1 MKPRKW
7 LLALCVLRRI
17 LPDCGLE
24 NAQKRQWIVMGCVR
38 LFRVEEGCVPWHGK
52 WRTLI
57 PQELWPVIYFSWT
70 EKSSAILLG
79 RFDDP
84 LFSSL
89 SPFRCMSHKH
99 TRTLPSPSQH
109 LLLQPGSEQGL
120 LAFPHKL
127 EPLIINS
134 HASGWGGMTV
144 ETCTMVHSE
153 HTKSK
158 IYLFATQKQYCI
170 LFGFNLTRHSNKRHS
185 SVITICLKQQL

>member
-1 MKPRKW
+1 MQPRKW
-7 LLALCVLRRI
+7 LLALWVLRCI

-89 SPFRCMSHKH
+89 SPFHCMWHKH
-99 TRTLPSPSQH
+99 TRTLPSPAQH

-144 ETCTMVHSE
+144 ENLHNGAQRAHQVQNLFMFN
-153 HTKSK
+153 TKP
-158 IYLFATQKQYCI
+158 I
-170 LFGFNLTRHSNKRHS
+170 LFGFNLTRHSNKPHS
-185 SVITICLKQQL
+185 SVINICLKQQL